1 MVRLLV
7 RSCEATKDDHMVL
20 RDLEKTTAFETNPV
34 RVFFYFE
41 VEGFPVV
48 SLFQIELLD
57 KVSSLATVEAGN
69 HVEGFVVKS
78 KGRVEV
84 SAGVQI
90 CYLGPSI

>member
-20 RDLEKTTAFETNPV
+20 GDLEKATAFETNPV

-41 VEGFPVV
+41 VERLPVV
-48 SLFQIELLD
+48 ALFQVELLD
-57 KVSSLATVEAGN
+57 QVCPLAPVEAGN
-69 HVEGFVVKS
+69 HVKGFVVKG

-84 SAGVQI
+84 SAGVKI